1 MSVLDV
7 THLPV
12 LRLKRNEDRRLQAG
26 HLWVFSN
33 EVDTQQTPLNKLKP
47 GELVRVLAHN
57 DRALGLAYAN
67 PASLIT
73 ARLLETWAIPDARW
87 FEARLR
93 RALALRERLY
103 SEPYYRAVYGEA
115 DGLPGL
121 VIDRYGER
129 CVAQIGTA
137 GMELM
142 KAHIRAATERVFEC
156 ETLIFKNDGSAR
168 EMEGLPSY
176 VEVAKG
182 GLEDTGAVHTGAAQT
197 SAVPGSAVP
206 GSAVPG
212 SGVPGSAV
220 HTAVVV
226 EGGLRF
232 RVPLVEGQKTGWFFD
247 QSANRQALRK
257 YVRAGARVLDVFSY
271 VGAWGARAA
280 KDGAAE
286 VVCVDSSASALE
298 LAAQNARQN
307 SLSITTHKGDAFDVL
322 EALCDARARFD
333 IVIVDPPA
341 FAKRKK
347 DLPKALAAYKRLN
360 QLALRLLADD
370 GILVSCS
377 CSYHVS
383 AEDLQD
389 AIAKAARGAGKH
401 LQVLELGGQAPDH
414 PVHPAIPETR
424 YLKAYF
430 CRVNE
435 SLK

>member
-1 MSVLDV
+1 MSELDV

-12 LRLKRNEDRRLQAG
+12 LRLKRNEDRRLQTG

-142 KAHIRAATERVFEC
+142 KAHIRAAAERVFEC

-168 EMEGLPSY
+168 ELEGLPSY

-182 GLEDTGAVHTGAAQT
+182 GLEDTGAVHTAL
-197 SAVPGSAVP
+197 
-206 GSAVPG
+206 
-212 SGVPGSAV
+212 
-220 HTAVVV
+220 VV

-257 YVRAGARVLDVFSY
+257 YVRPGARVLDVFSY

-286 VVCVDSSASALE
+286 VVCVDSSGSALE

-307 SLSITTHKGDAFDVL
+307 SLSITTRKGDAFDML

-360 QLALRLLADD
+360 QLALRMLADD

>member
-1 MSVLDV
+1 MSELDV
-7 THLPV
+7 SHLPV

-93 RALALRERLY
+93 AALALRERLY
-103 SEPYYRAVYGEA
+103 PEPYYRAVYGEA

-121 VIDRYGER
+121 VIDRYGEH

-142 KAHIRAATERVFEC
+142 KPQIRAAAERVFEC

-168 EMEGLPSY
+168 ELEGLPSY
-176 VEVAKG
+176 VEGGKG
-182 GLEDTGAVHTGAAQT
+182 RPDDAGAVDTAA
-197 SAVPGSAVP
+197 VI
-206 GSAVPG
+206 
-212 SGVPGSAV
+212 
-220 HTAVVV
+220 

-232 RVPLVEGQKTGWFFD
+232 QVPLAEGQKTGWFFD
-247 QSANRQALRK
+247 QSANRRALTK
-257 YVRAGARVLDVFSY
+257 YVRTGARVLDVFSY

-286 VVCVDSSASALE
+286 VLCVDSSAQALE
-298 LAAQNARQN
+298 LAAENARRN
-307 SLSITTHKGDAFDVL
+307 SLSMATRKGDAFDVL
-322 EALCDARARFD
+322 EALAQERARFD
-333 IVIVDPPA
+333 IVVIDPPA

-401 LQVLELGGQAPDH
+401 LQILELGGQAPDH